1 MARRPRAARPLLG
14 GRGPAALVARA
25 LVSASLG
32 LGRRGRRRTGGS
44 SSRAPPPSTLL
55 GGCPGLL
62 QGPGGGPAGLQ
73 TSDGSAPVSRHTG
86 ALAPRTHRRQRDHG
100 GTEDGRVL
108 VCPPC
113 NGPVPVRRGESPDV
127 AVGAHV
133 DGDCR
138 RPPGQETAKESH
150 CFSEGGELAW
160 FLGIPAH
167 VHFFPE
173 LPGGSAARSDG
184 AQTPALVCPSGVGVG
199 PPAFP
204 AAAGPGTL
212 APAALLALV
221 GARERLVPVWQPH
234 AG

>member
-138 RPPGQETAKESH
+138 RPPGQETAKNISWPLQS
-150 CFSEGGELAW
+150 FR
-160 FLGIPAH
+160 
-167 VHFFPE
+167 
-173 LPGGSAARSDG
+173 RSRSRH
-184 AQTPALVCPSGVGVG
+184 P
-199 PPAFP
+199 
-204 AAAGPGTL
+204 
-212 APAALLALV
+212 
-221 GARERLVPVWQPH
+221 
-234 AG
+234 

>member
-1 MARRPRAARPLLG
+1 MARRPGAARPLLG

-138 RPPGQETAKESH
+138 RPPGQETAKVFTSR
-150 CFSEGGELAW
+150 CSREGCRREILRAACEECRGSLCLQHRRPLDHGCARRGHPGSLA
-160 FLGIPAH
+160 G
-167 VHFFPE
+167 
-173 LPGGSAARSDG
+173 
-184 AQTPALVCPSGVGVG
+184 
-199 PPAFP
+199 
-204 AAAGPGTL
+204 
-212 APAALLALV
+212 
-221 GARERLVPVWQPH
+221 
-234 AG
+234 

>member
-100 GTEDGRVL
+100 GTEVGLWSGRDG
-108 VCPPC
+108 
-113 NGPVPVRRGESPDV
+113 
-127 AVGAHV
+127 AV
-133 DGDCR
+133 
-138 RPPGQETAKESH
+138 
-150 CFSEGGELAW
+150 
-160 FLGIPAH
+160 PAH
-167 VHFFPE
+167 PLGVADPWSRE
-173 LPGGSAARSDG
+173 ARAKLPWEAER
-184 AQTPALVCPSGVGVG
+184 
-199 PPAFP
+199 
-204 AAAGPGTL
+204 AGPGEGT
-212 APAALLALV
+212 PEQ
-221 GARERLVPVWQPH
+221 RK
-234 AG
+234 